1 MLPKNADQIP
11 NSLGSALGMH
21 YFEKNTHIFIM
32 PGVPEEMQEI
42 VKNYII
48 PNYMKNKPNKRQ
60 VTINTAGIMESRLA
74 EKISQLMKKYSNYF
88 RFAFL
93 PHYTGVS
100 FRIRQL
106 DTTKD
111 LQKVKNEF

>member
-1 MLPKNADQIP
+1 
-11 NSLGSALGMH
+11 
-21 YFEKNTHIFIM
+21 
-32 PGVPEEMQEI
+32 
-42 VKNYII
+42 
-48 PNYMKNKPNKRQ
+48 
-60 VTINTAGIMESRLA
+60 MESRLA
-74 EKISQLMKKYSNYF
+74 EKISQLIKKYSNYF

-111 LQKVKNEF
+111 LQKVKNEFLKAMKPYAYGIDDDSLEIVLAKKLITKKLTIATAESCTGGLIGKRLTDAPGSSNYFLGG